1 MLDQTYLEVR
11 GKVLSILDQQNDLQF
26 VLEES
31 LDINHRRMVN
41 LSVVVPGF
49 GGFYLENEHVGDKA
63 LNALFFVD
71 WFFGKT
77 KHYCLDPKIIS
88 SLSTD
93 TCATLQ
99 KT

>member
-1 MLDQTYLEVR
+1 LDE
-11 GKVLSILDQQNDLQF
+11 QNDLQF
-26 VLEES
+26 VLEET
-31 LDINHRRMVN
+31 LDINHQRVAN
-41 LSVVVPGF
+41 LAVVVPGF
-49 GGFYLENEHVGDKA
+49 GSFYLENEHVGVKA

-77 KHYCLDPKIIS
+77 KHYCLNPKRIS

-93 TCATLQ
+93 TCATMQ